1 MAFWE
6 DMARGGAAG
15 LMSGIG
21 SMAKDLREA
30 FVGKEMTPEL
40 QVELQ
45 KKMMDLEVASTNAQM
60 QMITAEAN
68 SQDKWTSRARPS
80 FMYVFYFVLISL
92 IIVAPLIGVFA
103 PVQMQTFFAN
113 VDKGFK
119 AIPDSLY
126 ALFGSGYLG
135 YTGFRSFEKIKGAT
149 PS

>member
-6 DMARGGAAG
+6 DLAKGGASG

-21 SMAKDLREA
+21 ELAKDIRQAVTGELS
-30 FVGKEMTPEL
+30 PE
-40 QVELQ
+40 QQAELQ
-45 KKMMDLEVASTNAQM
+45 KKAMDLEVAATNAQM

-80 FMYVFYFVLISL
+80 FMYVFYFILISL
-92 IIVAPLIGVFA
+92 IIVAPLAGVFA
-103 PVQMQTFFAN
+103 PGQMQLFFDN
-113 VDKGFK
+113 VGKGFK

-135 YTGFRSFEKIKGAT
+135 YTGFRTFEKVKGAS
-149 PS
+149 PR